1 MNVIIYHRVSTL
13 KQGQSG
19 LGLEAQQKITHDYLK
34 TRPHAIIR
42 EFIEVQSSN
51 RKKNKER
58 PKLKEALNL
67 CKEHNAVLVVA
78 KLDRLHRNVAAT
90 AALIESGI
98 EFLCVDNPHVNK
110 FTLQI
115 LSCVAEKELE
125 DVSVRTTAALQAKK
139 ARGFTL
145 GNPQNFTSEH
155 RRLGALSVN
164 KKKKTVADA
173 FALKMYPTISY
184 LRNKGY
190 SVYQVAQELNDTKYP
205 TASGIIGKW
214 DVTKVKQ
221 CLKRVEN
228 SIAIM
233 HKETTHV

>member
-1 MNVIIYHRVSTL
+1 MNVILYHRVSTA

-19 LGLEAQQKITHDYLK
+19 LGLEAQQSLIQNYLK
-34 TRPHAIIR
+34 NRPHTILK
-42 EFIEVQSSN
+42 EFIEIQSSN

-125 DVSVRTTAALQAKK
+125 DVSIRTTAALQAKK

-164 KKKKTVADA
+164 KKKQTHADE
-173 FALKMYPTISY
+173 FATKMYPTISY
-184 LRNKGY
+184 LTNKGY
-190 SVYQVAQELNDTKYP
+190 SLYKVAQELNTMSYP
-205 TASGIIGKW
+205 TASGKGTW
-214 DVTKVKQ
+214 DITKIRNCVKRVTKALDQ
-221 CLKRVEN
+221 RHM
-228 SIAIM
+228 IG
-233 HKETTHV
+233 